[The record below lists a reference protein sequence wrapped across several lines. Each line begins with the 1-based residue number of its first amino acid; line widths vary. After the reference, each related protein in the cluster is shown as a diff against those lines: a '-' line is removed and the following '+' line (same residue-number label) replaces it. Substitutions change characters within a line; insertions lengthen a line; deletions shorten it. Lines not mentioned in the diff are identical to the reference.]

1 MRKISS
7 IPYFCTIKAWWIAI
21 HYVPTIGKFFFLI
34 ITINNYC
41 YEKIYASNACA
52 TRVFG

>member
-1 MRKISS
+1 MRKFSS
-7 IPYFCTIKAWWIAI
+7 IPYFCTIEAWWIAI
-21 HYVPTIGKFFFLI
+21 HYVPTIGKFIFNHYY
-34 ITINNYC
+34 NNYC